1 MNPYWRIGS
10 WLLLGLLL
18 SGCISVD
25 LTRRIEPLRE
35 SRVEGQGRAKILVME
50 LSGVI
55 SEERLFELPGSGPE
69 VPLLAR
75 IREEL
80 AKAEQ
85 DDRIK
90 AVVLRINSPGGTA
103 TASDIV
109 YEELKTFKAKRKIPV
124 IAVIMDVG
132 ASGAYYAALA
142 ADQIVAHPTA
152 VVGSIGVVMLTMN
165 TEGLLQ
171 KVGVTPLAIKSGP
184 KKDMGSPFRGLTD
197 EERAIFQNVIDSL
210 HTRFAELIAKDRRL
224 PIAEVR
230 NLADGRIYTAE
241 EAKRLRLIDQIGY
254 VDDAIR
260 LAKQAAHLDDA
271 VVVVYHRPKEYRATI
286 YSSASTPDRLQG
298 PLAQLGALLLGPGP
312 RFLYLWWP

>member
-1 MNPYWRIGS
+1 MVSYRRVGC
-10 WLLLGLLL
+10 WLVVGLLV

-25 LTRRIEPLRE
+25 LTRQIQPLRE
-35 SRVEGQGRAKILVME
+35 NVVEGRGSSKILVME

-55 SEERLFELPGSGPE
+55 SEERLFELPGSAPE

-80 AKAEQ
+80 AKAER

-90 AVVLRINSPGGTA
+90 ALVLRINSPGGTA

-109 YEELKTFKAKRKIPV
+109 YEELKTFKARRKIPV
-124 IAVIMDVG
+124 IAAIMDVG

-197 EERAIFQNVIDSL
+197 EERAIFQGVIDSL
-210 HTRFAELIAKDRRL
+210 YARFVDLIVKDRRL
-224 PIAEVR
+224 PMAAVR
-230 NLADGRIYTAE
+230 TLADGRIYTAE
-241 EAKRLRLIDQIGY
+241 EAKRLGLIDQIGY

-260 LAKQAAHLDDA
+260 LAKQAARVDEA
-271 VVVVYHRPKEYRATI
+271 AVVVYHRPKEYRATI
-286 YSSASTPDRLQG
+286 YSSASTPDPLQG

>member
-1 MNPYWRIGS
+1 MTRYRRVGYS
-10 WLLLGLLL
+10 LLLGLLL

-224 PIAEVR
+224 PIAAVK

-260 LAKQAAHLDDA
+260 LAKQAAHLDAA
-271 VVVVYHRPKEYRATI
+271 VVVVYHRPKEYRATV